1 MLSRPRPSNDEED
14 ATNTTTQPGKM
25 PNEHKQKT
33 NAGIKHTQMHSL
45 YSYSGSKH
53 THSSNLHVHYNSFNI
68 NIKFAEME

>member
-1 MLSRPRPSNDEED
+1 MSRPHLSAGEED

-33 NAGIKHTQMHSL
+33 KAGIKHTQMHLS
-45 YSYSGSKH
+45 SIIQRKQH